1 MKQRDKIYIMNAAMM
16 PLDCFYSRKE
26 ITKEEFTTL
35 VTSATTIESSIGYE
49 SVSKHIKDVTGVD
62 IPVKRD
68 ITTLDEEEG
77 VILVCRLKFR
87 PEAFLK
93 GKIKAK
99 KEDYE
104 YLKVNFCKSIKIDE
118 EMINKEATNIYEA
131 FNITEERGQE
141 VDAKIISISTQNPF
155 GTIDDFGLHLDALD
169 IIYTKDEMRYAYYRA
184 GVEMKKTS
192 KLKSLLNNIKG
203 KIAHEE
209 DD

>member
-1 MKQRDKIYIMNAAMM
+1 MLLNKMSNGQFVPEINNYIKKKN
-16 PLDCFYSRKE
+16 
-26 ITKEEFTTL
+26 EELRQNTQ
-35 VTSATTIESSIGYE
+35 
-49 SVSKHIKDVTGVD
+49 
-62 IPVKRD
+62 
-68 ITTLDEEEG
+68 
-77 VILVCRLKFR
+77 
-87 PEAFLK
+87 
-93 GKIKAK
+93 
-99 KEDYE
+99 ED
-104 YLKVNFCKSIKIDE
+104 KIDE